1 MAYAY
6 STNIQNRIAL
16 TFFGVPYASLAS
28 ADQKTHIDGTWS
40 SGALATGMAFDALTT
55 ITQVANW
62 FEQLGSGATG
72 SAPQVWERWHVA
84 ETCLLLAQ
92 TYRPD
97 RAGVFTAERE
107 AAIDACLDSFTLR
120 DPTGTFSSANLSQA
134 TTVNGL
140 RFYVLN
146 HCARRKE
153 SGVNSGLRRRIF
165 PPIDEVDSHIQ
176 WTLNYVYNKEKWN
189 FRKRPVQVVVN
200 YLAAPTAATWT
211 ESTLTLTQTGA
222 FSTIT
227 GPTRLLVTAG
237 TNALTGTYQVL
248 SSTSDTLV
256 LATSLSATAGNLST
270 GDITGKVHSFDIH
283 GMLTGETFDS
293 IASRRFYFNQT
304 QGYGA
309 GAALEWTDATTFDM
323 LKVRAGLGSGRPT
336 NVRTELQPAGVVSWH
351 LTPFPDQAYT
361 LQGSVY
367 IKGPGTPASAS
378 ATTVFSAFPA
388 EFFPVLRDM
397 VLARVLQQYGASDSE
412 RVWGRAIDSVA
423 TLLPTF
429 TDQGAPTRL
438 AVTEDVYNDAARML
452 SGSAFPGAGAGWGW
466 VGGGLT

>member
-6 STNIQNRIAL
+6 SANIQNRIAL
-16 TFFGVPYASLAS
+16 TFFGVPYASLAN

-40 SGALATGMAFDALTT
+40 SGSLATGMAFDALTT
-55 ITQVANW
+55 ITQVGNW
-62 FEQLGSGATG
+62 FEQLGSGSTG

-97 RAGVFTAERE
+97 RAGLFTAERE

-165 PPIDEVDSHIQ
+165 PPIDEIDSHIQ
-176 WTLNYVYNKEKWN
+176 WTLNYVFNKEKWN

-200 YLAAPTAATWT
+200 TLAAPASATWS
-211 ESTLTLTQTGA
+211 ESALTLTQTGA
-222 FSTIT
+222 FATISS
-227 GPTRLLVTAG
+227 PTRLLVKSG
-237 TNALTGTYQVL
+237 TNAIPGTYQIL
-248 SSTSDTLV
+248 SATANTLV
-256 LATSLSATAGNLST
+256 LATSLSATAADLNT
-270 GDITGKVHSFDIH
+270 GDIAGNVHSFDIH
-283 GMLTGETFDS
+283 GMLSGEVFDS

-304 QGYGA
+304 QQYGA

-323 LKVRAGLGSGRPT
+323 LKVRAGLATGRPT
-336 NVRTELQPAGVVSWH
+336 NVRTELQPGGAVSWH
-351 LTPFPDQAYT
+351 LTPFPDQNYS

-367 IKGPGTPASAS
+367 IKGPGTPASAT
-378 ATTVFSAFPA
+378 ATTVFAAFPA

-397 VLARVLQQYGASDSE
+397 VLARVLLQYGASDCE
-412 RVWGRAIDSVA
+412 RVWGRAIDAVA
-423 TLLPTF
+423 MLLPTF

-438 AVTEDVYNDAARML
+438 TSIEDVYGDASRML
-452 SGSAFPGAGAGWGW
+452 SGSAFPGAGGGWGW